1 MKYLGTIQ
9 EKNSF
14 VTKDYVDEAI
24 ANVGGGSS
32 YDDSELREELA
43 KKANEDGVYPQMTVG
58 MTRDMLGVSEG
69 APAEFTFRPTDG
81 DGSIKDG
88 FASIER
94 IEGNSVVWNQLLK
107 NDDQGGSVNGLTVTN
122 NRDGSW
128 TASGTPSAD
137 VWLPTDQYPFASI
150 VGHKYLLYGCP
161 QGGNVGTYCLFEA
174 NGGLSPDEGNGSITA
189 VNSTELRPF
198 IVIRGGVVCNNL
210 VFKPRVVDLTKM
222 FGAGNEPLTIEEFY
236 QRIPQGIDINAY
248 NEGEVVDMRAEGIK
262 SVGFNQWKAQ
272 PSFSSA
278 EYGQN
283 YAVSLENNAEAIE
296 SLKTIYSLLADGHN
310 VFFNA
315 KTSGTDQG
323 WSIGTMALVYNG
335 GVFDAVL
342 VPNIVNEANRFA
354 HLDKDAIKNAQGAI
368 IYGTSLSSW
377 SVSDICINLVHTGY
391 RNGEY
396 EPYTSE
402 EIALPTMTYFPQ
414 GMRSIGKVCDEITQK
429 QTIQRIGAVDLGT
442 LPWFRETGK
451 DGAVIMM
458 SNGIANLAVL
468 PSDSTTKGNLI
479 CAKYITQSA
488 YAVVQNAM
496 GVSINPSGD
505 IIIYDSA
512 YTDAASFKAAMK
524 GVILYYELAEP
535 IVTDIQEPLNLDYQ
549 VWDFG
554 TEQAISSQKSTQFK
568 GSIIYEF
575 NARDTIRK
583 NKHDIA
589 TLNAEILQLKS
600 LVQEVTNNVG
610 PYVLKNTILD
620 LNRAIKYNEGEQNI
634 SDIAEI
640 RTALAN
646 HRAIHIKYGSNFD
659 GYFVVNGYID
669 GTDMITLEF
678 WFGATQYA
686 IEIDTTS
693 GIGYVSTYDA

>member
-1 MKYLGTIQ
+1 MKYLGTTQ
-9 EKNSF
+9 EQNSF

-24 ANVGGGSS
+24 ANVGGS
-32 YDDSELREELA
+32 YDDTPLREELA

-94 IEGNSVVWNQLLK
+94 IEGNSVVWNNMVDTRDKVGQSGWTYENSYLRLVK
-107 NDDQGGSVNGLTVTN
+107 GHRYALIRSAAVDTLYCIPIINEDWKYEYYLTQGNYATIFVSQYDSKPSSTRLY
-122 NRDGSW
+122 S
-128 TASGTPSAD
+128 AKESGA
-137 VWLPTDQYPFASI
+137 
-150 VGHKYLLYGCP
+150 CM
-161 QGGNVGTYCLFEA
+161 
-174 NGGLSPDEGNGSITA
+174 
-189 VNSTELRPF
+189 
-198 IVIRGGVVCNNL
+198 
-210 VFKPRVVDLTKM
+210 VVDLTKM

-236 QRIPQGIDINAY
+236 QRIPSGIDINAY

-262 SVGFNQWKAQ
+262 SVGFNAWDEEWEIGTFNDNGEPITTPANNTIRCKNHIKILPNIAYYWNVPNVADGSYMGFAYYYDADGKYIGKAPIAGTYYKVVTT
-272 PSFSSA
+272 PSNAATMRFVLRL
-278 EYGQN
+278 EYGTTYN
-283 YAVSLENNAEAIE
+283 HDVS
-296 SLKTIYSLLADGHN
+296 
-310 VFFNA
+310 
-315 KTSGTDQG
+315 
-323 WSIGTMALVYNG
+323 
-335 GVFDAVL
+335 
-342 VPNIVNEANRFA
+342 
-354 HLDKDAIKNAQGAI
+354 
-368 IYGTSLSSW
+368 
-377 SVSDICINLVHTGY
+377 INLVHTGY

-402 EIALPTMTYFPQ
+402 EIALPTLNYFPQ

-429 QTIQRIGAVDLGT
+429 QTIQRIGAVDLGDLNFAYVLDRFVAEIPT
-442 LPWFRETGK
+442 MPN
-451 DGAVIMM
+451 
-458 SNGIANLAVL
+458 NGGLLCAIYNA
-468 PSDSTTKGNLI
+468 TTKTTDAPDMSIGNTL
-479 CAKYITQSA
+479 Y
-488 YAVVQNAM
+488 YGYNA
-496 GVSINPSGD
+496 IA
-505 IIIYDSA
+505 IRDSR

-610 PYVLKNTILD
+610 PYILKNTILD
-620 LNRAIKYNEGEQNI
+620 LDRAIRYYDGEQNI

-678 WFGATQYA
+678 WFALTQYS
-686 IEIDTTS
+686 IEIDTSS